1 VVDKISSYVN
11 PNTFRWDRIAI
22 SDESVAA
29 EDVAA
34 EDVAAEDVAA
44 EAHGQETVKIAE
56 SLSDF

>member
-34 EDVAAEDVAA
+34 E
-44 EAHGQETVKIAE
+44 AHGQETVKIAE

>member
-34 EDVAAEDVAA
+34 EDVAAE
-44 EAHGQETVKIAE
+44 AHGQETVKIAE